1 MSEGETRQRLQALEA
16 DEDLAALQRPPATFN
31 IFEATG
37 DTWHELRHS
46 HLLYFLLNSRETH
59 GLEDMFIKSL
69 LQRVWPLDNF
79 ASTFNGP
86 SAWTAYRE
94 YSLADDEKNEQGR
107 VDILLLHEG
116 QGLAVIIENKI
127 NSGEH
132 SNQLDLYYRV
142 LKGRGWATRGV
153 YLTRHG
159 LIPSHSKYVPISYVV
174 VCAVID
180 EILTDQV
187 VANDVRTLLTHY
199 IEMVR
204 RHIVNEQDID
214 AACQRIYRQHEQA
227 IKLVQERVSA
237 RQKKIGAAL
246 ESRVRQLVVDQQNID
261 HWEQNGSKY
270 IRFVLQEWEKE
281 SLLYTK
287 KWSPILTSILE
298 FGLANSPQ
306 EVYVNLQIG
315 PGDRNTC
322 QSLFDMARSKQKSAG
337 PFTVDGA
344 VPSEYSEIYHRDLL
358 SPQQYEELSAD
369 ALVEKAKSQWA
380 VFVEQ
385 DLPHIKDAIQQWII
399 ETGSARRA

>member
-16 DEDLAALQRPPATFN
+16 DEDLTALQRPPATFN

-237 RQKKIGAAL
+237 RQKKIGDAL
-246 ESRVRQLVVDQQNID
+246 ERQVRQLVGPQNI
-261 HWEQNGSKY
+261 HNWEPNDSR
-270 IRFVLQEWEKE
+270 ILRFVLPEWKNEP
-281 SLLYTK
+281 LLYTK
-287 KWSPILTSILE
+287 EWSPILKSILE
-298 FGLANSPQ
+298 FAVNILPQ
-306 EVYVNLQIG
+306 QIYVNLQIG
-315 PGDRNTC
+315 RGAGNTR
-322 QSLFDMARSKQKSAG
+322 QSLFDMARSEQKNTS
-337 PFTVDGA
+337 PLTVDGV
-344 VPSEYSEIYHRDLL
+344 VPSEYSQIYHHAPLWLRQFD
-358 SPQQYEELSAD
+358 ELGAD
-369 ALVEKAKSQWA
+369 ALVQEAERQWRD
-380 VFVEQ
+380 FVEQ
-385 DLPHIKDAIQQWII
+385 DLPRIKDAIQQWII